1 MEKKTKQKVFD
12 KDYKNEDD
20 LLAEED
26 LV

>member
-1 MEKKTKQKVFD
+1 MEKENKQIIFD

-26 LV
+26 LI